1 MLQRSS
7 TETEKETA
15 GKEKGKAKKA
25 AGSGTSM

>member
-25 AGSGTSM
+25 AGSGTSI